1 VEAAQPLSLYRPMK
15 SRILLNLLLLLG
27 IVVLGLIARFE
38 PGIEAPPDTAAI
50 TAIKADDVHRIHINR
65 PVRDDLVLVR
75 EAPKNWLI
83 ERPAPLPADDFKV
96 RALTRLAEQR
106 PVRSYAADKMDLAEL
121 QLAPPYASAILNDT
135 AIEFGN
141 LDPIDRLRYVRVQ
154 DRVYLIPD
162 NYLQLMET
170 GFSQFVRLQLFDP
183 QARIESVR
191 VPGLTVS
198 HGGKDWSVEPQQAVS
213 ADALEQFFEIW
224 RTASAISIQP
234 ANPELAGEPV
244 EIHLHDNPEPIVLQI
259 IARQPALVLARPDW
273 GIQYRM
279 GNRSEALLTLDAAK
293 ADIRD

>member
-1 VEAAQPLSLYRPMK
+1 MK
-15 SRILLNLLLLLG
+15 SRVLLNLLLLLG

-38 PGIEAPPDTAAI
+38 PGIETPSDTEAI

-75 EAPKNWLI
+75 KAPENWLI
-83 ERPAPLPADDFKV
+83 ERPVPLPADDFKV
-96 RALTRLAEQR
+96 RALARLAEQR

-141 LDPIDRLRYVRVQ
+141 LDPIDQLRYVRVQ

-162 NYLQLMET
+162 NYLPLMET
-170 GFSQFVRLQLFDP
+170 GFSQFVRPQLFDP
-183 QARIESVR
+183 QARIVSVR

-234 ANPELAGEPV
+234 ANPEQTGEPV
-244 EIHLHDNPEPIVLQI
+244 EIHLHDNPEPVTLQI